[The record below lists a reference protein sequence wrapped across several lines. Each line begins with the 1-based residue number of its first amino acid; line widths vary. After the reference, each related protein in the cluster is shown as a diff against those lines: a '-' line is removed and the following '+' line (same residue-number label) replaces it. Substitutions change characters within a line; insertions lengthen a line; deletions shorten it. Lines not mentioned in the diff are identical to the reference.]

1 MRALVVGLGVSGM
14 AAAIA
19 LSGAGWTPVIVERA
33 SARRTGGYFVGLFPA
48 GKKAASQ
55 LGVLDRMHLRT
66 PADHRTWAVDAG
78 GERRRSIGFLDQP
91 GQPEGTMRGD
101 VEAAL
106 WDGLSPDIE
115 IRFGTGPRAL
125 RQTADAAYVDLGAG
139 DERFD
144 LVIGA
149 DGLRSTV
156 RRLAFGPDERFLRPA
171 RSMICTFSLDA
182 PVPGYS
188 GSDQL
193 ALVEPGRA
201 LWVFPYR
208 DRPPT
213 ALFAYRAADVDVE
226 LRKDPAE
233 ALAARYADMG
243 EPVPWVLDRLA
254 HAPER
259 LFDSV
264 RQVRMPRWHRGRV
277 LLLGDAAWCLTLY
290 SGMGA
295 STGMMG
301 AAALGDALTSGLPL
315 PRALGAW
322 ERTMR
327 PTIRAHQL
335 IAHVKGEGFVPSNP
349 FNHGVRRLVV
359 GQAAK
364 LLIREPRPAIGL
376 S

>member
-19 LSGAGWTPVIVERA
+19 LSRAGWTPVIVERA
-33 SARRTGGYFVGLFPA
+33 PARRTGGYFVGLFPA
-48 GKKAASQ
+48 GKKAADR

-66 PADHRTWAVDAG
+66 PTDHRTWAVDAG

-106 WDGLSPDIE
+106 WDGLAPDTE
-115 IRFGTGPRAL
+115 IRFGTGPLSL
-125 RQTADAAYVDLGAG
+125 RQTGDAAWADLGRG
-139 DERFD
+139 EERFD
-144 LVIGA
+144 LVVGA

-171 RSMICTFSLDA
+171 RSMICTFALDA

-213 ALFAYRAADVDVE
+213 ALFAYRARDVDAE
-226 LRKDPAE
+226 QRRDPAE
-233 ALAARYADMG
+233 ALAARYAGMG
-243 EPVPWVLDRLA
+243 EPVPWVLNRLA

-264 RQVRMPRWHRGRV
+264 RQVRMPHWHRGRV
-277 LLLGDAAWCLTLY
+277 VLLGDAAWCLTLY

-301 AAALGDALTSGLPL
+301 AAALGDALTAGLPL
-315 PRALGAW
+315 PRALRAW

-349 FNHGVRRLVV
+349 FNHGVRRFVV

-364 LLIREPRPAIGL
+364 LLIRKPRPAIV
-376 S
+376 

>member
-1 MRALVVGLGVSGM
+1 MVGLGVAGM

-33 SARRTGGYFVGLFPA
+33 PARRTGGYFVGLFPA
-48 GKKAASQ
+48 GKKAAAR
-55 LGVLDRMHLRT
+55 LGVLERMHLRT
-66 PADHRTWAVDAG
+66 PADHRTWAIDAAG
-78 GERRRSIGFLDQP
+78 TRRRSIGFLDQP

-106 WDGLSPDIE
+106 WAGLPADTD
-115 IRFGTGPRAL
+115 IRFGVSPVAL
-125 RQTADAAYVDLGAG
+125 RQDSAGAHVTFDDG
-139 DERFD
+139 HTERFD
-144 LVIGA
+144 LVVGA

-171 RSMICTFSLDA
+171 TSMICTFSLDG

-213 ALFAYRAADVDVE
+213 ALFAYRAQDIA
-226 LRKDPAE
+226 AE
-233 ALAARYADMG
+233 QRLGPVAALTARYAG
-243 EPVPWVLDRLA
+243 LGGPVPFALDALRR
-254 HAPER
+254 APER

-264 RQVRMPRWHRGRV
+264 QQVRMRHWHRGRV

-301 AAALGDALTSGLPL
+301 AAALGDVLTAGLPL
-315 PRALGAW
+315 PRALRQW
-322 ERTMR
+322 ERAMR

-335 IAHVKGEGFVPSNP
+335 IAHVKGQGFVPSNP
-349 FNHGVRRLVV
+349 FNHGVRRVIV

-364 LLIREPRPAIGL
+364 MIIGRPRPAIGL
-376 S
+376 GGY

>member
-1 MRALVVGLGVSGM
+1 MVGLGVAGM

-19 LSGAGWTPVIVERA
+19 LSGAGWKPVIVERA
-33 SARRTGGYFVGLFPA
+33 PQRRTGGYFVGLFPP
-48 GKKAASQ
+48 GKKAASR

-66 PADHRTWAVDAG
+66 PADHRTWAVDADG
-78 GERRRSIGFLDQP
+78 GRRRSIGFLDQP
-91 GQPEGTMRGD
+91 GQPEGALRGD

-106 WDGLSPDIE
+106 WNGLADGAE
-115 IRFGTGPRAL
+115 IRFGVSPVAI
-125 RQTADAAYVDLGAG
+125 RQDSLGARVTFDSG
-139 DERFD
+139 DEEHFD

-156 RRLAFGPDERFLRPA
+156 RRLAFGPDERFLRPTN
-171 RSMICTFSLDA
+171 SVICTFSLA
-182 PVPGYS
+182 GQVPGYS
-188 GSDQL
+188 ASDQL

-213 ALFAYRAADVDVE
+213 ALFAYRVPDVAAE
-226 LRKDPAE
+226 LRRDPFV
-233 ALAARYADMG
+233 ALSARYAGMG
-243 EPVPWVLDRLA
+243 GPVPYALEGLRT
-254 HAPER
+254 APEY

-264 RQVRMPRWHRGRV
+264 QQVRMGRWHRGRV

-301 AAALGDALTSGLPL
+301 AAALGDALAAQ
-315 PRALGAW
+315 PRNLTAALRDW
-322 ERTMR
+322 ERRMR
-327 PTIRAHQL
+327 PTIRTHQL
-335 IAHVKGEGFVPSNP
+335 IAHVKGQGFVPSNP
-349 FNHGVRRLVV
+349 FNHGVRRLIIA
-359 GQAAK
+359 QAAK
-364 LLIREPRPAIGL
+364 LLVRKAGPAIGI

>member
-1 MRALVVGLGVSGM
+1 MVGLGVAGM

-19 LSGAGWTPVIVERA
+19 LSGAGWKPVIVERA
-33 SARRTGGYFVGLFPA
+33 PQRRTGGYFVGLFPP
-48 GKKAASQ
+48 GKKAAAR
-55 LGVLDRMHLRT
+55 LGVLERMHLRT
-66 PADHRTWAVDAG
+66 PPDHRTWAVDASG
-78 GERRRSIGFLDQP
+78 DRRRSIGFLDQP
-91 GQPEGTMRGD
+91 GHPEGTMRGD

-106 WDGLSPDIE
+106 WNGLASHAE
-115 IRFGTGPRAL
+115 VRFGVSPTAIAQDETGAHV
-125 RQTADAAYVDLGAG
+125 AFSDGGA
-139 DERFD
+139 ESFD

-156 RRLAFGPDERFLRPA
+156 RRLAFGPDERYLRPTN
-171 RSMICTFSLDA
+171 SVICTYALTGQ
-182 PVPGYS
+182 VPGFS
-188 GSDQL
+188 GSDQI

-213 ALFAYRAADVDVE
+213 ALFAYRVDDVGLE
-226 LRKDPAE
+226 LRKKPAD
-233 ALAARYADMG
+233 ALAARYGGMG
-243 EPVPWVLDRLA
+243 GPVPYALA
-254 HAPER
+254 ALRDAPEC

-264 RQVRMPRWHRGRV
+264 QQVRMRRWHRGRV

-301 AAALGDALTSGLPL
+301 AAALGDALTAQPL
-315 PRALGAW
+315 DLTAALRDW
-322 ERTMR
+322 ERRMR

-349 FNHGVRRLVV
+349 FNHGVRHLVV
-359 GQAAK
+359 SQAAK
-364 LLIREPRPAIGL
+364 LLIRKPAISL

>member
-1 MRALVVGLGVSGM
+1 MRALVVGLGVAGM

-33 SARRTGGYFVGLFPA
+33 PARRTGGYFVGLFPA
-48 GKKAASQ
+48 GKKAASR
-55 LGVLDRMHLRT
+55 LGVFDAMHLRT
-66 PADHRTWAVDAG
+66 PADHRTWAVDAAG
-78 GERRRSIGFLDQP
+78 VRRRSVGFLDQP

-106 WDGLSPDIE
+106 WDGLSPDTE
-115 IRFGTGPRAL
+115 IRFGTGPRSI
-125 RQTADAAYVDLGAG
+125 RQAGDAVHVDLGAG
-139 DERFD
+139 PERFD
-144 LVIGA
+144 LVVGA

-156 RRLAFGPDERFLRPA
+156 RRLAFGPDERFLRPNH
-171 RSMICTFSLDA
+171 SVICTFSLDG

-193 ALVEPGRA
+193 ALVEPGRS
-201 LWVFPYR
+201 LWIFPYR

-213 ALFAYRAADVDVE
+213 ALFAYRARDVAAE

-233 ALAARYADMG
+233 ALAARYAGMG
-243 EPVPWVLDRLA
+243 GPVPWVLDRLGS
-254 HAPER
+254 APER

-264 RQVRMPRWHRGRV
+264 QQVRMRHWHRGRV

-301 AAALGDALTSGLPL
+301 AAELGDALTAEPTVA
-315 PRALGAW
+315 RALRRW
-322 ERTMR
+322 ERRMR
-327 PTIRAHQL
+327 PTIRTHQL
-335 IAHVKGEGFVPSNP
+335 IAHVKGEGFVPSSP
-349 FNHGVRRLVV
+349 FNHGVRRVVV

-364 LLIREPRPAIGL
+364 LLIREPRPAMGL